1 MKDPELRRAWRNLA
15 MIVVVGV
22 LLVFVW
28 NWSDRFDSATL
39 REAMRWALGI
49 VGLFALS
56 VGMENGLRAFKLS
69 AGKDG
74 ITIEGDGEQQ

>member
-1 MKDPELRRAWRNLA
+1 MKDPELRRGLRNLA
-15 MIVVVGV
+15 MLVVTFV
-22 LLVFVW
+22 LLYFVW
-28 NWSDRFDSATL
+28 VWSDRFDAPTL

-56 VGMENGLRAFKLS
+56 VGMENGFRAFKLS

-74 ITIEGDGEQQ
+74 ITVEGEGD